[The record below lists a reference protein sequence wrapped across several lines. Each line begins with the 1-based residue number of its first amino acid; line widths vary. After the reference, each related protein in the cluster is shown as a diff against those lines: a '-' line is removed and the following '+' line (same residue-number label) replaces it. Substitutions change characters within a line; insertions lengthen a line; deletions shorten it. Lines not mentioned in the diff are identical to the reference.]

1 MYFQFTCKE
10 QYGESLLDLGEI
22 TPFLN
27 LTDEVNWA
35 NFWLSDESLMRNVA
49 DIKSFLARE

>member
-1 MYFQFTCKE
+1 MYFQFTCKG

-27 LTDEVNWA
+27 LTDEGNWA
-35 NFWLSDESLMRNVA
+35 NFWLTDESLVRNVA
-49 DIKSFLARE
+49 DQENFLA